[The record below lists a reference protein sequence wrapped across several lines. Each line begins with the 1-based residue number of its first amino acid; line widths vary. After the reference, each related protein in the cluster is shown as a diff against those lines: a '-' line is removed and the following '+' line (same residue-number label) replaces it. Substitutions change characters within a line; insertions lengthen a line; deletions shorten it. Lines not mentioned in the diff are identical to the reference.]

1 MSVNMKNSHHILTAD
16 QSRLSRTDMETKME
30 VFSPR
35 RQESGG
41 SFTGDRRKLPSV
53 PLTSP
58 PAADVKK
65 DGEKASSL

>member
-1 MSVNMKNSHHILTAD
+1 
-16 QSRLSRTDMETKME
+16 MED
-30 VFSPR
+30 FSPT
-35 RQESGG
+35 RQETGG